1 MKWDSSSSDELL
13 DEERRGTEER
23 LWSSIDS
30 CCSTGGGLGRTGS
43 WRSKLQRWKAVERME
58 MPRRRERERENGFR
72 QRCDDEVGFC
82 IFLLLLLFF
91 GEIFSDCEWPRLL
104 LHARGWQPP
113 PVFFLF
119 FKEKKVFFFFLREKK
134 KSSF

>member
-23 LWSSIDS
+23 LWSSIES

-58 MPRRRERERENGFR
+58 MPRRRERERER
-72 QRCDDEVGFC
+72 MVLDRDAMMRWD
-82 IFLLLLLFF
+82 
-91 GEIFSDCEWPRLL
+91 S
-104 LHARGWQPP
+104 
-113 PVFFLF
+113 VFFYYYY
-119 FKEKKVFFFFLREKK
+119 FFFW
-134 KSSF
+134 